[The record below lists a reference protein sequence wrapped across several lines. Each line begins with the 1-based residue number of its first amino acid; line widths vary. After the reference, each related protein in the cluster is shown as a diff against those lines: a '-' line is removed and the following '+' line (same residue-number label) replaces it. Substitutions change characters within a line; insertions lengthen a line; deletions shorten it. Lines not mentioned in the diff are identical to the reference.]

1 MTSGGGLDEGSDDAA
16 RSAAACSVA
25 NIAKGVGNSIGSIGL
40 GSFTYNR
47 SNVSAV
53 AVAAARFIMDDG
65 DADKLLGLLA
75 GVAAPDAVNDDD
87 KSPST
92 GLETI
97 VGAIRREPPIGD
109 AQCVTCA

>member
-1 MTSGGGLDEGSDDAA
+1 VDE
-16 RSAAACSVA
+16 
-25 NIAKGVGNSIGSIGL
+25 
-40 GSFTYNR
+40 
-47 SNVSAV
+47 
-53 AVAAARFIMDDG
+53 G
-65 DADKLLGLLA
+65 DADELLGLLA

-97 VGAIRREPPIGD
+97 VGAIRRAPPIGD